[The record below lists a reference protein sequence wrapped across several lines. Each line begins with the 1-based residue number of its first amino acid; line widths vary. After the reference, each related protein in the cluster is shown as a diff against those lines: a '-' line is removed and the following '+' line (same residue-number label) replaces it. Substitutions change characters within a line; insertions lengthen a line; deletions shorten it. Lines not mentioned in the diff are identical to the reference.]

1 MIDYIMNIFLDEN
14 AISIMG
20 NWYARVYAVMSCVIP
35 CLFILGVFAMF
46 AMILH
51 EVFKILK

>member
-51 EVFKILK
+51 EVFQILK